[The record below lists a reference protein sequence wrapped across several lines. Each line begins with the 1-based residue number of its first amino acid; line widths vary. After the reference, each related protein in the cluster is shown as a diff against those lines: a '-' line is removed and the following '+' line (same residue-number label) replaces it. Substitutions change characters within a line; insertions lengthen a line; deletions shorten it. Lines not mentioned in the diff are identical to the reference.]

1 MDAFTMEGSFRHI
14 NIVTLRYR
22 ISDETKE
29 FCTMELSSNSNSQ
42 KIKSVMIVSNSHV
55 LLYADLLYSI
65 VQFQLNCELLLNTV
79 FPVSLNIL
87 SIWLLFSQFVRCE

>member
-29 FCTMELSSNSNSQ
+29 FCTIEFSSNSNSQ

-55 LLYADLLYSI
+55 LLYADQQYCP
-65 VQFQLNCELLLNTV
+65 VPAEL
-79 FPVSLNIL
+79 
-87 SIWLLFSQFVRCE
+87 

>member
-1 MDAFTMEGSFRHI
+1 
-14 NIVTLRYR
+14 
-22 ISDETKE
+22 
-29 FCTMELSSNSNSQ
+29 
-42 KIKSVMIVSNSHV
+42 MIVSNSHV

>member
-29 FCTMELSSNSNSQ
+29 FCTME
-42 KIKSVMIVSNSHV
+42 
-55 LLYADLLYSI
+55 
-65 VQFQLNCELLLNTV
+65 
-79 FPVSLNIL
+79 
-87 SIWLLFSQFVRCE
+87 FS